1 MPVLINLNDIKCVYY
16 DSQSE
21 GNVIEFISEGSQS
34 TALLVKESVEE
45 INNMIDKE
53 IQFYAKL
60 K

>member
-1 MPVLINLNDIKCVYY
+1 MPVLINLNDLKCVYY
-16 DSQSE
+16 DPKSE
-21 GNVIEFISEGSQS
+21 GNFIEFISEGSQP
-34 TALLVKESVEE
+34 TPLLVKESVEE